1 MFTVTTR
8 DGSEAHLNPG
18 AMAGA
23 DVVCCRAL
31 VRPEGEDGGRVRR
44 VLEGL
49 GLTCSCF
56 VPDRTGPER
65 CEAAAGMAILT
76 GIGVWPLNSGR
87 LRLGDED
94 RDSGGLVQFLH
105 VRKQS
110 ASLLVLN
117 LRLDPSPEEQH
128 TLLGAVFAHPL
139 FKERYSGVVLCGDRR
154 VAVGERVLRSLARSV
169 SWAYCPVPTGDYG
182 PLLFVP
188 GNGQNI
194 PTTVYPVAPPD
205 LNAAERGRT
214 LALRIRRQPVKRSDR
229 VRVPLSYREQ
239 WLGGQECFRA
249 FVL

>member
-56 VPDRTGPER
+56 VPDPTLP
-65 CEAAAGMAILT
+65 AAGGEPAGLAILT
-76 GIGVWPLNSGR
+76 GTGVWPLNSGR

-94 RDSGGLVQFLH
+94 RDNGGIVQFLH

-117 LRLDPSPEEQH
+117 LRLAPSPERQQA
-128 TLLGAVFAHPL
+128 LLGTVFAHPL
-139 FKERYSGVVLCGDRR
+139 FKERYSGVVLCSDRP
-154 VAVGERVLRSLARSV
+154 VEVGERVLRGLARAAGYAFRPGAAADS
-169 SWAYCPVPTGDYG
+169 G

-188 GNGQNI
+188 AHGRGTSASVSPVDPSDLPAAARSQTLRLSI
-194 PTTVYPVAPPD
+194 QRLPARPT
-205 LNAAERGRT
+205 
-214 LALRIRRQPVKRSDR
+214 DR
-229 VRVPLSYREQ
+229 LRVPLSYREQ
-239 WLGGQECFRA
+239 WLGSQECYRA
-249 FVL
+249 YAL

>member
-56 VPDRTGPER
+56 VPDPTLP
-65 CEAAAGMAILT
+65 AAGGEPAGLAILT
-76 GIGVWPLNSGR
+76 GPGLWPLNSGR

-94 RDSGGLVQFLH
+94 RDNGGMVQFLH
-105 VRKQS
+105 VRKQG

-117 LRLDPSPEEQH
+117 LRLASAPERQQA
-128 TLLGAVFAHPL
+128 LLAAVFAHGL
-139 FKERYSGVVLCGDRR
+139 LKERCSGVVLCSDRP
-154 VAVGERVLRSLARSV
+154 VEVGERVLRGLARAAGYAFRPGAAADS
-169 SWAYCPVPTGDYG
+169 G

-188 GNGQNI
+188 AHGRGTSASVSPVE
-194 PTTVYPVAPPD
+194 PTD
-205 LNAAERGRT
+205 LPAATRSRT
-214 LALRIRRQPVKRSDR
+214 LRLSIQRQPAKPTDR
-229 VRVPLSYREQ
+229 LRVPLYYREQ
-239 WLGGQECFRA
+239 WLGSQECYRA
-249 FVL
+249 YAL

>member
-8 DGSEAHLNPG
+8 EGIEANLHPAEL
-18 AMAGA
+18 AGA
-23 DVVCCRAL
+23 DVVCCRSL
-31 VRPEGEDGGRVRR
+31 KRPEGESGGPIRR

-49 GLTCSCF
+49 GLSCGCF
-56 VPDRTGPER
+56 VPDRT
-65 CEAAAGMAILT
+65 EAARGGVPVGLAILT
-76 GIGVWPLNSGR
+76 GIGIWPLNSGR
-87 LRLGDED
+87 LRIAGED
-94 RDSGGLVQFLH
+94 RDTGSLAQFMHL
-105 VRKQS
+105 RKQN

>member
-18 AMAGA
+18 ALAGA

-56 VPDRTGPER
+56 VPDPTIPG
-65 CEAAAGMAILT
+65 AGGEPAGLAILT
-76 GIGVWPLNSGR
+76 GPGLWPLNSGR
-87 LRLGDED
+87 LRQIGED
-94 RDSGGLVQFLH
+94 RDLGGTVQFLH

-117 LRLDPSPEEQH
+117 LRLAPAPERQQA
-128 TLLGAVFAHPL
+128 LLGAVFAHPL
-139 FKERYSGVVLCGDRR
+139 FKERYSGVVLCSDHR
-154 VAVGERVLRSLARSV
+154 VEVGERVLRSLAR
-169 SWAYCPVPTGDYG
+169 AAGYTFRPAAAADAG

-188 GNGQNI
+188 AHGRG
-194 PTTVYPVAPPD
+194 TTASVSPVDPSD
-205 LNAAERGRT
+205 LPAAARNRT
-214 LALRIRRQPVKRSDR
+214 LRLSIQRQPAKPTDR
-229 VRVPLSYREQ
+229 LRVPLSYREQ
-239 WLGGQECFRA
+239 WLGSQECYRA
-249 FVL
+249 YAS